1 MTTGSWDSPIGAD
14 DRPETTSDDRSAP
27 TPMGHFDGAEPPNP
41 TGHVEGA
48 EPVTWGPVHP
58 VYHEGTPE
66 PPRIGLTTSAD
77 KTFRSPFHLMRR
89 EVPVAI
95 YLSEGDAHQDVQRLV
110 EDLLDTLD
118 LTVEYRGPE
127 ITGSWFRAI
136 TAGTRAKVSGTEL
149 RERLQKLERGIEL
162 YTLHRAQ
169 AEVDEKQGS
178 TVAQLLTAL
187 EGTPNALI
195 QIGSLLIVKVD
206 GVPAVRNLTQLELR
220 HLEQNPQLL
229 GDPGAV
235 LAALQQQSSGTLTW
249 NAG

>member
-1 MTTGSWDSPIGAD
+1 MTTGSWDSSISAD
-14 DRPETTSDDRSAP
+14 DRPTAGP
-27 TPMGHFDGAEPPNP
+27 PDG
-41 TGHVEGA
+41 
-48 EPVTWGPVHP
+48 GPL
-58 VYHEGTPE
+58 TPE
-66 PPRIGLTTSAD
+66 MPFHLEDPDEPRIGVTTSAD
-77 KTFRSPFHLMRR
+77 AAFRNPFHLMHRD
-89 EVPVAI
+89 VPVAI
-95 YLSEGDAHQDVQRLV
+95 YLSQDGVHHMVQALV

-118 LTVEYRGPE
+118 LDVTRRGPE
-127 ITGSWFRAI
+127 ITGSWFRAM
-136 TAGTRAKVSGTEL
+136 TARTRSKVAGSEL
-149 RERLQKLERGIEL
+149 QDRLRKLERGIEL
-162 YTLHRAQ
+162 HALYKAQ

-187 EGTPNALI
+187 EHTPTALI

-235 LAALQQQSSGTLTW
+235 LEALQRQSSSGTLASNAS